1 VHNQTLRNRKRFLLP
16 NSMAISAPT
25 PTPDPSALL
34 KLENQLCFPFYAIS
48 RQLTKVYQPYLQPL
62 GLTYPQYLVLL
73 LLWEHQELTVKEL
86 GERLWLD
93 SGTLTP
99 LLKRLAQKQYLS
111 RRRDPRDER
120 SVLVGLLPAGRDLA
134 AQARHIPEQLLAQ
147 AGLGLNELTALR
159 TQLTQLLARLG

>member
-1 VHNQTLRNRKRFLLP
+1 
-16 NSMAISAPT
+16 MAT
-25 PTPDPSALL
+25 PAPDPATLL

-48 RQLTKVYQPYLQPL
+48 RQLTKAYQPHLQAL

-86 GERLWLD
+86 GTRLLLD

-99 LLKRLAQKQYLS
+99 LLKRLAQKQLLS

-120 SVLVGLLPAGRDLA
+120 SVLVGLLPAGRALA
-134 AQARHIPEQLLAQ
+134 VQASHIPAQLLASVPLS
-147 AGLGLNELTALR
+147 AAELAALH
-159 TQLTQLLARLG
+159 TQLTQLLAQLGAAGS